1 MDTYDIIVIGSG
13 PAGQKAAIA
22 AAKLGHRAAIV
33 ERYDMV
39 GGVCINTGTI
49 PSKTLRE
56 AVLYL
61 TGMNQRELY
70 GQSYRVKDEIT
81 FSDLSART
89 AHVIAREIDVI
100 RNQLARNH
108 VTLVVGTAQF
118 VDPHTVVVVDNAG
131 HQQELGAE
139 KIVIAVGTRPARPDT
154 VDFDGATIV
163 DSDQILGLDKVPSSM
178 VVVGAGVIGI
188 EYASMFAALG
198 TKVTVVE
205 KRPTMLDFCDKEIV
219 EALQYQLRDL
229 AVTFRYSES
238 VREVQ
243 KHPAGTLTTSSASR
257 RWPPPRWSRAAG
269 RPTTPSANP
278 SATSSATCNPS
289 GSTASRRSVSWVAPR
304 SS

>member
-1 MDTYDIIVIGSG
+1 MDTYDMIVIGSG

-33 ERYDMV
+33 ERGDMV

-61 TGMNQRELY
+61 TGLNQRELY
-70 GQSYRVKDEIT
+70 GQSYRVKHDIT
-81 FSDLSART
+81 ITDLSART
-89 AHVIAREIDVI
+89 QHVVDREIDVI

-108 VTLVVGTAQF
+108 VHAAGRHRAVRRRRTRS
-118 VDPHTVVVVDNAG
+118 VVVNEAG
-131 HQQELGAE
+131 QPAPRSARD
-139 KIVIAVGTRPARPDT
+139 KIVIAVGTKPARPAT

-205 KRPTMLDFCDKEIV
+205 K
-219 EALQYQLRDL
+219 
-229 AVTFRYSES
+229 
-238 VREVQ
+238 
-243 KHPAGTLTTSSASR
+243 PADRCWTSATTRSSR
-257 RWPPPRWSRAAG
+257 RCS
-269 RPTTPSANP
+269 
-278 SATSSATCNPS
+278 TSCAIW
-289 GSTASRRSVSWVAPR
+289 R
-304 SS
+304 